1 MTQSVDHG
9 TVVTRL
15 LGADDILILCHKN
28 PDGDTIG
35 SGAALCL
42 LFAPIT
48 LVSLGD
54 AAMTRCPW
62 R

>member
-1 MTQSVDHG
+1 MIQSVDHE

-35 SGAALCL
+35 SGAARC
-42 LFAPIT
+42 FCNYFT
-48 LVSLGD
+48 VW
-54 AAMTRCPW
+54 AAK
-62 R
+62 